1 MGIKEMKQEKSNM
14 MASMQGMIKEMT
26 IKEVRRESKIK
37 EMTSKVRMR
46 HQYG

>member
-14 MASMQGMIKEMT
+14 MTSMQGMIKEMT
-26 IKEVRRESKIK
+26 MKEVRRESKTK